1 MARIEDV
8 KEIGPVYAKKLTDLG
23 IKTTEDFLEAGRSAK
38 GRDELVKKTGI
49 DPKLILEWV
58 KITSA
63 MHPI

>member
-1 MARIEDV
+1 MPRIEDV
-8 KEIGPVYAKKLTDLG
+8 KEIGPVYAKKLADIG
-23 IKTTEDFLEAGRSAK
+23 IKTTEDFLKSGRSAK